1 MYTRIDMQ
9 THDGRTLRLGLWFDL
24 WPFDLRVS
32 ACRGPA
38 VDYKIMYTDFGA
50 DSSSRFPFS
59 ARISIQTNRQTDATE
74 RPTAIQPTW
83 VNKHRKCWGEFA
95 IAFIRLNNECSW
107 WNQDQNLMR
116 ILILINQSSYTAFF
130 SLLWTLN

>member
-1 MYTRIDMQ
+1 M
-9 THDGRTLRLGLWFDL
+9 
-24 WPFDLRVS
+24 
-32 ACRGPA
+32 
-38 VDYKIMYTDFGA
+38 DYKIMYTDFGA

-95 IAFIRLNNECSW
+95 IAFIRLNNECS
-107 WNQDQNLMR
+107 
-116 ILILINQSSYTAFF
+116 
-130 SLLWTLN
+130 